1 MRKEKGASLI
11 IVLVLLSVMLLGI
24 ASLARMGDASS
35 LVAGNVAQNEAALN
49 ASEVGISEAYA
60 ALDALTTPDASAEGW
75 YFATKQTD
83 DNAGLPTGITWSSMR
98 SKTVGACTVRYL
110 VERLCSVTPVTDYNN
125 QCALKKAYAANSV
138 KTGVEELES
147 TAGVQYRITVN
158 VTGPKDLNTF
168 VQALAIH

>member
-1 MRKEKGASLI
+1 MKSQKGASLI

-24 ASLARMGDASS
+24 ASLAKMGDASS

-49 ASEVGISEAYA
+49 ASEVGVSEAYA
-60 ALDALTTPDASAEGW
+60 ALDALTTPDTSVANW
-75 YFATKQTD
+75 YFATKQAD
-83 DNAGLPTGITWSSMR
+83 DSAGLPTGIMWSNMR
-98 SKTVGACTVRYL
+98 SKTVGTFTVRYL

-125 QCALKKAYAANSV
+125 QCSLKKAYAANST
-138 KTGVEELES
+138 KTGTEELES